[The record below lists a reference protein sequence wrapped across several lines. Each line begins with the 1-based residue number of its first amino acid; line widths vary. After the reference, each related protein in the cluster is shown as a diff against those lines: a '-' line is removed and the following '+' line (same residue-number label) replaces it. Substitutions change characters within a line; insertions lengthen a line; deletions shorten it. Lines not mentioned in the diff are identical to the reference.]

1 MFDCTKYIGL
11 PFDSAKSLLE
21 DLEYEVVEVENTG
34 DDKHQFDT
42 KLVVRVNEQDNKIIL
57 TTAKFLMNI

>member
-11 PFDSAKSLLE
+11 PYEEAKSLLE
-21 DLEYEVVEVENTG
+21 NLGYEVVEVENTG

-42 KLVVRVNEQDNKIIL
+42 KLVVRVDKRDNKIKLI
-57 TTAKFLMNI
+57 TAKFLMNI